1 MVMEGWVKYI
11 DLQKYSSYAQS
22 TKARE
27 HFIAGLC
34 ANPDESFLVLAVY
47 DSLKGNPVN
56 ESSLQP
62 HLYNGEYDQFYQGV
76 VL

>member
-22 TKARE
+22 TQARE
-27 HFIAGLC
+27 QFIAGLC
-34 ANPDESFLVLAVY
+34 ANHDECCRVIAVY

-56 ESSLQP
+56 ESSLRQ
-62 HLYNGEYDQFYQGV
+62 HLYNSAYDQGYQGV
-76 VL
+76 DL